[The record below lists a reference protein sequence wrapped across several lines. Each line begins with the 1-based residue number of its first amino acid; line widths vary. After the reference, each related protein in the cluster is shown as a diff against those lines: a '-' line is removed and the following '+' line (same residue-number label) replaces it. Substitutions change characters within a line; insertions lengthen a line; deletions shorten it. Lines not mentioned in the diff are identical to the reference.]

1 MNIVKQQL
9 AYNLNNII
17 SNYLNNNNIYRFYKK
32 LNKLNIC
39 IYKNISEDL
48 YIYFKNDFYIIY
60 NNIINNNN
68 DKTFINDFI

>member
-39 IYKNISEDL
+39 IYKNISEKL
-48 YIYFKNDFYIIY
+48 YIYFKNDFIY
-60 NNIINNNN
+60 LLKKILLELLN
-68 DKTFINDFI
+68 FE